1 MSIHEKAAL
10 YDELLKDYEKLH
22 NKMQEFKGE
31 LEELPNKP
39 DFLELKSKNSAH
51 YYAML
56 SGAFQAMPM
65 ALSYKLWDSEFT
77 LKHHKSLNNL

>member
-1 MSIHEKAAL
+1 MRIHEKAAL

-22 NKMQEFKGE
+22 NKMQEFKDE
-31 LEELPNKP
+31 LENLPKRE
-39 DFLELKSKNSAH
+39 DFLELKSTNQSH

-77 LKHHKSLNNL
+77 LKQHKALKNR